1 MERCV
6 NRIGEACFA
15 LALILFDE
23 HRARTDIPAVRSY
36 PQREI
41 FRGQHHNRI
50 YEEKDKMK
58 SFLLP
63 AAGFPAALIAVA
75 FCIQPIAH
83 AQGCVAAH
91 SSQPVI
97 SGLDPGSQANVRN
110 FADKNLLHGLTITTG
125 FRVYNSFRHY
135 IGTVYQEQRQTNHNA
150 VVNHVD
156 LFELDLNYQLTPRWS
171 FIATV
176 PAMVASRHNQS
187 SPTNFYHSGGI
198 GDVTVGAQS
207 WIWRPPTES
216 RGNVN
221 LSMQLKLPTGIND
234 AKGTTITKSGK
245 AQTQPF
251 DESIQPGD
259 GTWGFAL
266 GTEAYRELYWK
277 TSAYFTGSWL
287 FSPQDTTGVLTYRS
301 APGEG
306 VISATDQ
313 YLWRGG
319 FSRPVTGVKAL
330 RGLAFSIG
338 GRMEGV
344 PVRDAFGSSNG
355 FRRPGYVISIEP
367 GMMYA
372 RGKWMFTAA
381 GPWAMERNRK
391 KSVTDIA
398 NNTHGDAAFA
408 DYTVIV
414 GLSRSF

>member
-1 MERCV
+1 
-6 NRIGEACFA
+6 
-15 LALILFDE
+15 
-23 HRARTDIPAVRSY
+23 
-36 PQREI
+36 
-41 FRGQHHNRI
+41 
-50 YEEKDKMK
+50 MK
-58 SFLLP
+58 RLLVQ
-63 AAGFPAALIAVA
+63 AAGSSAAFIAVTL
-75 FCIQPIAH
+75 CIQPAAQ

-91 SSQPVI
+91 SPQPVI
-97 SGLDPGSQANVRN
+97 SGLAPGTQANVRN
-110 FADKNLLHGLTITTG
+110 FADKNVLHGLTITTG
-125 FRVYNSFRHY
+125 YRVYNSYRHY
-135 IGTVYQEQRQTNHNA
+135 IGTVYQVQRQENHNA
-150 VVNHVD
+150 VVNHVN
-156 LFELDLNYQLTPRWS
+156 LFELDVNYQLTPRWS

-176 PAMVASRHNQS
+176 PAMTATRHGQS
-187 SPTNFYHSGGI
+187 SPTNYYRSGGI
-198 GDVTVGAQS
+198 GDVLIGAQS
-207 WIWRPPTES
+207 WIFRPPTES
-216 RGNVN
+216 HGNVN

-245 AQTQPF
+245 RQIQPF

-259 GTWGFAL
+259 GTWGFSLA
-266 GTEAYRELYWK
+266 TEAYREFWWK
-277 TSAYFTGSWL
+277 TSGYFTGSWL

-319 FSRPVTGVKAL
+319 FSRPVTNVKVL
-330 RGLAFSIG
+330 QGLAFSIG

-372 RGKWMFTAA
+372 RGKYIFTAS
-381 GPWAMERNRK
+381 GPWAIERNRK

-398 NNTHGDAAFA
+398 NGTHGDAAFA

-414 GLSRSF
+414 ALSRSF